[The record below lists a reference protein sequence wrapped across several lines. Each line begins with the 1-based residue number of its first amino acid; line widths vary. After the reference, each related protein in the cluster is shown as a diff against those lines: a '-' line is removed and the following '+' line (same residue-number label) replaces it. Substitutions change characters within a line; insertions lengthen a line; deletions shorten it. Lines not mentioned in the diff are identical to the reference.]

1 MEKKKTHYRNDH
13 EEHSSHGQSH
23 GLRLH
28 GLPIQQLLGLKKLV
42 FLDFLPLILVSWN
55 QRVVSQVLGR
65 QTLTPA
71 LLMVVGAPVIGGIA
85 QGLLVFILIMDRQV
99 CLVHC

>member
-1 MEKKKTHYRNDH
+1 MGKKKTHYRNDH

-42 FLDFLPLILVSWN
+42 ILEFQPLILMWCLQIISLK
-55 QRVVSQVLGR
+55 VLGS
-65 QTLTPA
+65 QEA
-71 LLMVVGAPVIGGIA
+71 INVSLMVMGAPAIGGIA
-85 QGLLVFILIMDRQV
+85 
-99 CLVHC
+99 